1 MAVHKAGRMAGSRAG
16 RVAVAVA
23 AAALIGVTASAC
35 GPDDDHNGS
44 TLGRVSEKPAASA
57 SSGEKNPEPG
67 APASGGSASGG
78 SASDDPGTGGP
89 EAKAPP
95 AASARIAKV
104 PASVKGGVITV
115 GDPKAKHTVKVYED
129 PRCPFCKRFEDGG
142 AQALVNPVA
151 DGKVKVEYTI
161 ASFLD
166 GSLGGSGSVN
176 AANAL
181 RASVDAGRFPQFH
194 AAVFANQAAQETDD
208 AYTPAFLL
216 KIAGKVEGLRGG
228 AFDRAVTNGTYKK
241 WVGEAM
247 KAFTEDGITGTP
259 TVLVD
264 GEKSDGNSLYEQAA
278 FAEELRAAGI
288 S

>member
-1 MAVHKAGRMAGSRAG
+1 MAVHKAGRKAG
-16 RVAVAVA
+16 RVATAVA
-23 AAALIGVTASAC
+23 AAALIGVAASAC
-35 GPDDDHNGS
+35 GPDDDNGKGGS
-44 TLGRVSEKPAASA
+44 VSEKPAS
-57 SSGEKNPEPG
+57 SSGAKSPG
-67 APASGGSASGG
+67 
-78 SASDDPGTGGP
+78 SDDPKSDAP

-95 AASARIAKV
+95 AASAQLADV

-129 PRCPFCKRFEDGG
+129 PRCPFCKKFEDGG
-142 AQALVNPVA
+142 AQALVKPVA

-166 GSLGGSGSVN
+166 KNLGGSGSVN

-181 RASVDAGRFPQFH
+181 RAAVEAGKFPQFH
-194 AAVFANQAAQETDD
+194 AAVFANQAEEETDD

-216 KIAGKVEGLRGG
+216 KIADKVEGLRGG
-228 AFDRAVTNGTYKK
+228 AFDKAVTNGTYKK

-247 KAFTEDGITGTP
+247 ESFSADGVQGTP
-259 TVLVD
+259 TVFID
-264 GEKSDGNSLYEQAA
+264 GKKSKGDGLYEQAA
-278 FAEELRAAGI
+278 FAKELKAAGI

>member
-1 MAVHKAGRMAGSRAG
+1 MAVHKAGRRTA
-16 RVAVAVA
+16 RVATAVA

-35 GPDDDHNGS
+35 GPGDDDPKG
-44 TLGRVSEKPAASA
+44 GDRGSEKPAAS
-57 SSGEKNPEPG
+57 SGEKSPDAG
-67 APASGGSASGG
+67 A
-78 SASDDPGTGGP
+78 P
-89 EAKAPP
+89 EAKAPA
-95 AASARIAKV
+95 AASERLADV

-129 PRCPFCKRFEDGG
+129 PRCPFCKKFEDGG
-142 AQALVNPVA
+142 AQALVKPVV

-166 GSLGGSGSVN
+166 KNLGGSGSVN

-181 RASVDAGRFPQFH
+181 RASVEAGKFPQFH
-194 AAVFANQAAQETDD
+194 AAVFANQPEEESED

-216 KIAGKVEGLRGG
+216 KIADKVDGLRGG
-228 AFDRAVTNGTYKK
+228 AFDKAVTNGTYKK

-247 KAFTEDGITGTP
+247 ESFNADGVRGTP
-259 TVLVD
+259 AVLID
-264 GEKSDGNSLYEQAA
+264 GKKADGDAMYEQAA
-278 FAEELRAAGI
+278 FAEELKAKGI